1 MRYKVIAKI
10 LDGVICANK
19 SRITCYRENS
29 LNGSLDEFYNCVPLP
44 EAKIGDIL
52 PKYATH
58 TAETYWSYSRKQ
70 WDKMN
75 EEFNKLKK

>member
-1 MRYKVIAKI
+1 MKKKVIAKI

-19 SRITCYRENS
+19 NQITCYIENS
-29 LNGSLDEFYNCVPLP
+29 LYGTLDEYHNGADVPEL
-44 EAKIGDIL
+44 KIGDIL
-52 PKYATH
+52 PTEV
-58 TAETYWSYSRKQ
+58 TNWTETYWSYSRKQ